1 MGVLVAT
8 TLRLLGFTGKTSKPD
23 IQ

>member
-1 MGVLVAT
+1 MGVSVAT
-8 TLRLLGFTGKTSKPD
+8 TLRLLRFTGKTNKPV